1 MCSSISLTLSPHFI
15 PGWVAAVAGTKKDAI
30 DQQISGCMI
39 MTLSITVTLGKIRYM
54 TCGLKS
60 SRLRVSIISGVLI
73 NVSCDLLES
82 VFLLY
87 TSRL

>member
-60 SRLRVSIISGVLI
+60 RVSIISGVLI
-73 NVSCDLLES
+73 NLSCDLLES